1 MNSQELNMAISEAK
15 KKADEKWKKANLRQ
29 IKFSFNRTGDKDVL
43 DKLDSVENKTEYVRE
58 LIRDDIK
65 KVKN

>member
-1 MNSQELNMAISEAK
+1 MNSQEFSVTISEAK

-58 LIRDDIK
+58 LIREDIK

>member
-1 MNSQELNMAISEAK
+1 MAISEAK

-58 LIRDDIK
+58 LIREDIK